1 MPRQPR
7 LLVPDVAVHI
17 VQRGNDRQVCFRHE
31 SDYLVYL
38 LHLRQLAAKADCLI
52 HAYCLMTNHVHLLVT
67 PKDARGCTTLMRNL
81 GQRYVQYFNRRH
93 ERTGTLWEGR
103 FRSCLVESARYVL
116 GCYRYVELNPVRAG
130 LAANP
135 AAYTWSS
142 CAANSGLRDAPHLCP
157 HPEYL
162 ALGSTAQARHAAYT
176 GLFEKAIEPSVVDK
190 IRESTNN
197 GFPLAGDSFKS
208 VLAQSLRRKIQP
220 GRVGRPRKS
229 GSDPDFDDLSAGGA
243 S

>member
-1 MPRQPR
+1 
-7 LLVPDVAVHI
+7 
-17 VQRGNDRQVCFRHE
+17 
-31 SDYLVYL
+31 
-38 LHLRQLAAKADCLI
+38 
-52 HAYCLMTNHVHLLVT
+52 
-67 PKDARGCTTLMRNL
+67 MRDL
-81 GQRYVQYFNRRH
+81 GQRYVQYFNRKHR
-93 ERTGTLWEGR
+93 RTGTLWEGR

-116 GCYRYVELNPVRAG
+116 ACYRYVELNPVRAG
-130 LAANP
+130 LAARP
-135 AAYTWSS
+135 ADYRWSS
-142 CAANSGLRDAPHLCP
+142 FAANAGARDDRHLHA

-176 GLFEKAIEPSVVDK
+176 GLFQNAIEPSVVDK

-229 GSDPDFDDLSAGGA
+229 GSDPDFDDFSAGGV